1 MGQQQLLLLI
11 LASVIVGLAVIA
23 GIDAF
28 EENQVRSNGDA
39 MTTELVGV
47 ASDFQAWALKPTQFG
62 GGGGWSAFDATSVAF
77 SDAGI
82 DSTSTYTTS
91 PYEVADAPSGLTVTC
106 NLTSTEGKLFV
117 GGQNSDYG
125 NNVCI
130 AISGPNAENIQTD
143 ITYGN

>member
-39 MTTELVGV
+39 MTTELVGI

-62 GGGGWSAFDATSVAF
+62 GGGGWSSFDASSVSF

-82 DSTSTYTTS
+82 DSTSPYTTS
-91 PYEVADAPSGLTVTC
+91 AYEVTNDPTTLTATC
-106 NLTSTEGKLFV
+106 NLETTDGKLFV
-117 GGQNSDYG
+117 GGQNTDYG
-125 NNVCI
+125 NNVCV
-130 AISGPNAENIQTD
+130 AINGPDADAIQTD